1 MRRSVCIAGAVAV
14 IAAAVGIRRS
24 RAARAIVPGAMPGRL
39 GSWVNSYLNRPLY
52 ALMADALDI
61 RPEDNLLDVASGS
74 GVFLAD
80 YASAAGQVAG
90 IDLCEPK
97 VELARERLHDRIAAG
112 TAEVVAGDARS
123 LPWEDD
129 VFSAV
134 TSMDAWGFVLL
145 PDPAPV
151 LSEMHRVLRSG
162 GAPGRPSRL
171 PRPREGP
178 KGHGAREAPPHFL
191 DMDRACGAADVRGGR
206 VQPDCRFVWLDGW
219 RYAPLRPRCETSWVR
234 RVQAGSCGQAVAR
247 AGRGRGPGSERARH
261 RLTRLRRRKPRQ
273 VRS

>member
-151 LSEMHRVLRSG
+151 LSEMHRVLRPG
-162 GAPGRPSRL
+162 GRLVVQVGYHVPEKAQRDTARAKLRRTFWTWTEPAVRRMCEEAGFSQIAVSYGSTAGDMRLFGLVARLLGFDESRL
-171 PRPREGP
+171 V
-178 KGHGAREAPPHFL
+178 
-191 DMDRACGAADVRGGR
+191 RAVK
-206 VQPDCRFVWLDGW
+206 
-219 RYAPLRPRCETSWVR
+219 PLP
-234 RVQAGSCGQAVAR
+234 AR
-247 AGRGRGPGSERARH
+247 AAGEVRAANA
-261 RLTRLRRRKPRQ
+261 LGTG
-273 VRS
+273 